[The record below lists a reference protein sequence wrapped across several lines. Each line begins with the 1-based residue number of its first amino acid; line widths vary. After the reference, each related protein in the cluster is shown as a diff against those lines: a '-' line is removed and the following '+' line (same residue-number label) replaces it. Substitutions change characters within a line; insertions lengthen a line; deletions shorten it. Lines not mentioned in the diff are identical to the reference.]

1 MSTKKRTGKYW
12 VVVRITEHFSR
23 TAPGSLLIL
32 QQGAPGC
39 IDIDGNTLLRDIYL
53 SETFMDGVFP
63 EQFEPVNATWMHW
76 LDVIENKDGRLAG
89 DGQKDAPEKNLGT
102 SGMKMQEMDSTRERI
117 TAKSKK
123 AMRAEHRR
131 SEKSRRQSAAEGQQ
145 PLKQTA
151 KEDDREI
158 TEEQIAACDALFD
171 KLLQGIS
178 TT

>member
-1 MSTKKRTGKYW
+1 M
-12 VVVRITEHFSR
+12 
-23 TAPGSLLIL
+23 
-32 QQGAPGC
+32 
-39 IDIDGNTLLRDIYL
+39 IDIDAALAQMGEQKDRRNEKKAEAERRKSRETDIKKKDL
-53 SETFMDGVFP
+53 QAVAET
-63 EQFEPVNATWMHW
+63 EP
-76 LDVIENKDGRLAG
+76 ENKDGRLAG
-89 DGQKDAPEKNLGT
+89 DGQKDAPEKKLGT

-131 SEKSRRQSAAEGQQ
+131 SEKSRQQ

>member
-1 MSTKKRTGKYW
+1 M
-12 VVVRITEHFSR
+12 
-23 TAPGSLLIL
+23 
-32 QQGAPGC
+32 
-39 IDIDGNTLLRDIYL
+39 IDIDAALAQMGEQKDRRNEKKAEAERRKSRETDIKKKDL
-53 SETFMDGVFP
+53 QAVAET
-63 EQFEPVNATWMHW
+63 EP
-76 LDVIENKDGRLAG
+76 ENKDGWLAG